1 MNVLLLVLGIIA
13 LFLIGMVIVIDYI
26 DEENR
31 KRDDEIR
38 KMYMEQDKE
47 TLEKMLII
55 EELMNR

>member
-1 MNVLLLVLGIIA
+1 MNVLLLILGIIA
-13 LFLIGMVIVIDYI
+13 LFLVGMVIVIDYI

-38 KMYMEQDKE
+38 RMYMEQDKE

-55 EELMNR
+55 ERLMDR